1 MSKNIFVHGSN
12 VCVQCEAAARGLVKC
27 RRCGVNGADNC
38 ALGTRTTLAGSGAE
52 IARRA
57 RWGADMQAMFDNV
70 KSLVNSSILK
80 TGCQLRL

>member
-1 MSKNIFVHGSN
+1 M
-12 VCVQCEAAARGLVKC
+12 QCEAAARGTVKC

-70 KSLVNSSILK
+70 
-80 TGCQLRL
+80 

>member
-1 MSKNIFVHGSN
+1 MSETNFVHGSN
-12 VCVQCEAAARGLVKC
+12 VCVQCEAAARGTVKC

-57 RWGADMQAMFDNV
+57 RWRPDMQVMFEDV
-70 KSLVNSSILK
+70 
-80 TGCQLRL
+80 